1 MGELRFNP
9 KQPGS
14 RTATSGWFC
23 NGWKKSIH
31 HFKEMQ
37 PPLAHVLIRVETLK
51 RYTNLGN
58 AFPPKVYNTHF
69 YILSL
74 TVVNEEVKQMELN
87 SSPVGWLSVM
97 GLCWGL
103 WVTWHVCLSRSKTSL
118 PKLIC
123 PHLPPPT
130 SFQSVGSTP
139 HALWFLLASGE
150 FCCLLPTFSLIKTP
164 SPEGI
169 CEMRSVPANSL

>member
-1 MGELRFNP
+1 
-9 KQPGS
+9 
-14 RTATSGWFC
+14 
-23 NGWKKSIH
+23 
-31 HFKEMQ
+31 MQ
-37 PPLAHVLIRVETLK
+37 PPLAHVLIRVEALK

-58 AFPPKVYNTHF
+58 AFPPTLHNNHV
-69 YILSL
+69 YILL
-74 TVVNEEVKQMELN
+74 WTAVNEEVKQIELN

-103 WVTWHVCLSRSKTSL
+103 WVTWHVCLSRSEIPPQAHT
-118 PKLIC
+118 PT
-123 PHLPPPT
+123 PPPSPA

-150 FCCLLPTFSLIKTP
+150 FCYLLPTFSLIKTP